1 MKIFRSVGWSI
12 QKKGPDGPEMIQE
25 DGGISEQ
32 ATQLL
37 RQAVESQNKLLKDG
51 QVLLKGGKIKEG
63 PTVVAL
69 KKGCA
74 SATQMANQLLTII
87 DFGIMPDGRDVC
99 KTELEKFLKSVAMAT
114 AEFNALIETTK
125 GKIRS
130 QSN

>member
-1 MKIFRSVGWSI
+1 M
-12 QKKGPDGPEMIQE
+12 
-25 DGGISEQ
+25 
-32 ATQLL
+32 L
-37 RQAVESQNKLLKDG
+37 RQAIESQNKLLKDG

-74 SATQMANQLLTII
+74 SATQMANQLLTVI

-114 AEFNALIETTK
+114 AAEFNALIETTK
-125 GKIRS
+125 GKTRS
-130 QSN
+130 QSNCGMGACCSEARVSWARASQVLLQRAVPQIVKL